1 MTMIWTGMDSRS
13 DGRFSTKPEIV
24 CACAAGD
31 VLVMRPLILHASN
44 RALHPA
50 RRRVLHFEYA
60 PRDALDPSLYW
71 AEPTVA

>member
-1 MTMIWTGMDSRS
+1 MQLDDPDLDR
-13 DGRFSTKPEIV
+13 DGFAVRRAILDQ
-24 CACAAGD
+24 AGI
-31 VLVMRPLILHASN
+31 MRPLILHASS

-60 PRDALDPSLYW
+60 PLAALDPSLHW